1 MLDPKIYTLL
11 KVAETGNYTQAG
23 KELNITQPAV
33 SQHIRALEREFDIK
47 IFERL
52 GNQLILTKEGESVV
66 ACARSMIS
74 LYNNLRT
81 SLKDEAAGMMSLKIG
96 VTHTVESNRL
106 SEVFAK
112 YASTGK
118 GINIKL
124 LTGTQAKLIQRL
136 KNFELDFAL
145 IDGRINEPGLK
156 NMQLDTD
163 SLILVTSIDH
173 PLAKKNTVSIDDIKH
188 EKLILRL
195 PDSSTANLFT
205 ASLESKNLSLRD
217 FNVILEVD
225 NVATIKDLVRHQYGV
240 SILAKS
246 ACMDDIRKKRLIGLP
261 IDNLSMV
268 REINFVYSENF
279 RHTDL
284 LQEFVN
290 LYNEI

>member
-23 KELNITQPAV
+23 KEQNITQPAV

-136 KNFELDFAL
+136 KNFSDRRQDQRAGTEKYAAGYGQSDSGDFHRPSAGKKEHG
-145 IDGRINEPGLK
+145 IDR
-156 NMQLDTD
+156 
-163 SLILVTSIDH
+163 
-173 PLAKKNTVSIDDIKH
+173 
-188 EKLILRL
+188 
-195 PDSSTANLFT
+195 
-205 ASLESKNLSLRD
+205 
-217 FNVILEVD
+217 
-225 NVATIKDLVRHQYGV
+225 
-240 SILAKS
+240 
-246 ACMDDIRKKRLIGLP
+246 
-261 IDNLSMV
+261 
-268 REINFVYSENF
+268 
-279 RHTDL
+279 
-284 LQEFVN
+284 
-290 LYNEI
+290 